1 MKTPT
6 WAYVIGIMMMLFGG
20 CSITG
25 DLQSINSP
33 NMLEMQ
39 HKMME
44 GMTGEADTIE
54 MDSIGLNI
62 NNTIGN
68 SNSGSSEQQ
77 VFKNMAKTMKEM
89 FYVSEFTKKW
99 MVRFGYIGL
108 FFSILYVFA
117 GIFLLV
123 KKTFSIELA
132 YLALALSILF
142 SVIQSIVLSS
152 DSSGGYISLTSGFS
166 QIFGII
172 IDIILLVVILVS
184 DKTAYKTE

>member
-39 HKMME
+39 HKMMA
-44 GMTGEADTIE
+44 GMTGETDTIE
-54 MDSIGLNI
+54 MDSIGLDI

-77 VFKNMAKTMKEM
+77 AFKNMAKTMKEM

-123 KKTFSIELA
+123 KKTFSIKLA

-142 SVIQSIVLSS
+142 SVIQAIVLSS